1 LEYFRSAKVYIF
13 YEPKDLFLIFALK
26 LHFNFTTMKKV
37 IATTKAPGAIGPYSQ
52 AIEANGMV
60 FISGQ
65 LPINPATGEMPEGVA
80 AQTEQSMK
88 NLEAILNE
96 AGCTFDNVVKSVCYL
111 ADMSYFGEMNAVYGK
126 YFKGDYPA
134 RAAFA
139 VKELPKKA
147 LVEIE
152 MIAAK

>member
-1 LEYFRSAKVYIF
+1 
-13 YEPKDLFLIFALK
+13 
-26 LHFNFTTMKKV
+26 MKKA
-37 IATTKAPGAIGPYSQ
+37 IATTKAPGATGPYSQ

-65 LPINPATGEMPEGVA
+65 LPINPETGLMPETVSE
-80 AQTEQSMK
+80 QTEQSMK
-88 NLEAILNE
+88 NLQAILE
-96 AGCTFDNVVKSVCYL
+96 AAGCTFDNVVKSTCYL
-111 ADMSYFGEMNAVYGK
+111 ADMSYFGEMNTVYAK
-126 YFKGDYPA
+126 YFSGDCPA

>member
-1 LEYFRSAKVYIF
+1 MNSMTF
-13 YEPKDLFLIFALK
+13 FLNFALRISI
-26 LHFNFTTMKKV
+26 NFETMKKV

-65 LPINPATGEMPEGVA
+65 LPINPATGEMPEGVS
-80 AQTEQSMK
+80 AQTEQSLK

-96 AGCTFDNVVKSVCYL
+96 AGCTFDNVVKSTCYL

>member
-1 LEYFRSAKVYIF
+1 MTF
-13 YEPKDLFLIFALK
+13 FLTFAISK
-26 LHFNFTTMKKV
+26 TSKSNKMKKV

-65 LPINPATGEMPEGVA
+65 LPINPATGEMPEGVS

-96 AGCTFDNVVKSVCYL
+96 AGCTFDNVVKSTCYL